1 MTALLVF
8 LSLILIVVIA
18 IQIGKVTEL
27 AAKIRGE
34 EEMQEI
40 VNGRQGLY
48 MVIFMIAFL
57 VLTAYTGA
65 VYKNYYLGFG
75 PMQAA
80 SAHGGKIDSMFNIT
94 LVICGIVFVV
104 TQILLFYYAWKY
116 SGRRNGK
123 AKFISHDN
131 KLEAIWTIIPAIVM
145 AFLVVRGLDAWNEIM
160 ADIQPGEDYMEIEA
174 TGFQFG
180 WALRYPGPDGV
191 LGPKNYKLINGANPL
206 GQDWTDERN
215 VDDFHAD
222 ELVLPKGKK
231 IRVRITS
238 KDVLH
243 NFYLP
248 HFRVKMDAI
257 PGIPTYFVFEP
268 QKTNEEFREQLR
280 NYPEYQVPSD
290 PKDPN
295 SKPKWEVFDYELA
308 CAELCGNSHF
318 AMRKTVRIVEPEAYE
333 MWAMQQK
340 SYYLSNIRF
349 KDEDPNKDKL
359 FSSEI
364 EARKEEF
371 IEALD
376 TALITAK
383 KTVQFSYVTF
393 ATGSEKL
400 TGVSR
405 YELDNLVA
413 AMKEKS
419 GLKVQ
424 LAGHTD
430 DTGEDA
436 QNLTLSQKR
445 ANAVLKYLQ
454 SKGIDASR
462 LSAKGFGEAQPVVA
476 NDSDENRAKNR
487 RTEFRIVGQ

>member
-8 LSLILIVVIA
+8 LSIILITVIA
-18 IQIGKVTEL
+18 IQIGKVTDL

-40 VNGRQGLY
+40 INGRQGLY
-48 MVIFMIAFL
+48 MIVFMIAFL

-65 VYKNYYLGFG
+65 IYKNYYLGYG
-75 PMQAA
+75 PMKAA
-80 SAHGGKIDSMFNIT
+80 SAHGGKIDAMFNVT
-94 LVICGIVFVV
+94 LIICGIVFVV

-116 SGRRNGK
+116 SGRRTGR

-131 KLEAIWTIIPAIVM
+131 KLEMIWTAIPAVVM
-145 AFLVVRGLDAWNEIM
+145 AFLVIRGLDAWNEIM
-160 ADIQPGEDYMEIEA
+160 ADVQPGEDYMEIEA

-191 LGPKNYKLINGANPL
+191 LGTKNFRLINGANPL
-206 GQDWTDERN
+206 GQDWTDEKN

-290 PKDPN
+290 PKDPS

-340 SYYLSNIRF
+340 SYYLTNIRF
-349 KDEDPNKDKL
+349 KDDDPNKDKL
-359 FSSEI
+359 FSGEI
-364 EARKEEF
+364 ESRKEEF
-371 IEALD
+371 TEALD
-376 TALITAK
+376 TALITGK
-383 KTVQFSYVTF
+383 KTVQFNHVTF
-393 ATGSEKL
+393 AEGSDKL

-419 GLKVQ
+419 GLRVQ

-430 DTGEDA
+430 DTGADDL
-436 QNLTLSQKR
+436 NLALSQKR
-445 ANAVLKYLQ
+445 ASAVLKYLS
-454 SKGIDASR
+454 SKGVSASR
-462 LSAKGFGEAQPVVA
+462 LSAVGYGEAQPLVA
-476 NDSDENRAKNR
+476 NDSDDNRAKNR

>member
-8 LSLILIVVIA
+8 LSLILIAVIA

-40 VNGRQGLY
+40 INGRQGIY
-48 MVIFMIAFL
+48 MVVFMIAFL

-65 VYKNYYLGFG
+65 LYKNYYLGYG
-75 PMQAA
+75 PMTAA
-80 SAHGGKIDSMFNIT
+80 SAHGGKIDAMFNIT
-94 LVICGIVFVV
+94 LIICGIVFVI

-116 SGRRNGK
+116 SGRRNAK
-123 AKFISHDN
+123 ARFISHDN

-145 AFLVVRGLDAWNEIM
+145 AFLVIRGLDAWNEIM

-180 WALRYPGPDGV
+180 WALRYPGPDGK
-191 LGPKNYKLINGANPL
+191 LGTKNFRLITGSNPL
-206 GQDWTDERN
+206 GQDWTDEKN

-268 QKTNEEFREQLR
+268 QKTNEEFRQQLR

-290 PKDPN
+290 PKDPS
-295 SKPKWEVFDYELA
+295 SKPKWEAFDYELA

-318 AMRKTVRIVEPEAYE
+318 AMRKTVRIVEMEEYE
-333 MWAMQQK
+333 MWAAQQK

-349 KDEDPNKDKL
+349 KDEDPNKEKL

-364 EARKEEF
+364 ETRKEEF
-371 IEALD
+371 IELLD

-405 YELDNLVA
+405 YELDNLVE
-413 AMKEKS
+413 AMKEKK
-419 GLKVQ
+419 GLKIQ

-430 DTGEDA
+430 DIGEDA
-436 QNLTLSQKR
+436 LNLTLSQKR
-445 ANAVLKYLQ
+445 ADAVMKYLV
-454 SKGIDASR
+454 SKGVDASR
-462 LSAKGFGEAQPVVA
+462 LSAKGFGESQPVAA
-476 NDSDENRAKNR
+476 NDSDDNRAQNR
-487 RTEFRIVGQ
+487 RTEFRVVGQ

>member
-40 VNGRQGLY
+40 NNGRQGLY
-48 MVIFMIAFL
+48 MVVFLVAFL
-57 VLTAYTGA
+57 AITAYTGA
-65 VYKNYYLGFG
+65 FYKNYYLGYG
-75 PMQAA
+75 PMKAA
-80 SAHGGKIDSMFNIT
+80 SAHGGKIDDMFNLT
-94 LVICGIVFVV
+94 LIVCGIVFVI
-104 TQILLFYYAWKY
+104 TQILLFYFAWRY
-116 SGRRNGK
+116 SGRRNAK
-123 AKFISHDN
+123 AKFIAHDN
-131 KLEAIWTIIPAIVM
+131 KLEIIWTAIPAVVM
-145 AFLVVRGLDAWNEIM
+145 AFLVIRGLDAWNSIM
-160 ADIQPGEDYMEIEA
+160 ADIQPGDDYMEIEA

-180 WALRYPGPDGV
+180 WALRYPGPDGK
-191 LGPKNYKLINGANPL
+191 LGTKNYKLITGVNPL
-206 GQDWTDERN
+206 GQDWTDEKN

-268 QKTNEEFREQLR
+268 QKTNEEFREALR
-280 NYPEYQVPSD
+280 DYPEYQVPSD

-318 AMRKTVRIVEPEAYE
+318 AMRKTVKIVEPEAYE
-333 MWAMQQK
+333 MWAAQQK

-359 FSSEI
+359 FGAEI

-371 IEALD
+371 TEALD
-376 TALITAK
+376 SALMTSK

-405 YELDNLVA
+405 YELDNLIA
-413 AMKEKS
+413 AMKEKK

-430 DTGEDA
+430 DVGEDT
-436 QNLTLSQKR
+436 QNQTLSQRR
-445 ANAVLKYLQ
+445 ADAVLKYFV
-454 SKGIDASR
+454 SKGVDVSR
-462 LSAKGFGEAQPVVA
+462 LNAKGFGEAQPVAA
-476 NDSDENRAKNR
+476 NDSDDNRAKNR